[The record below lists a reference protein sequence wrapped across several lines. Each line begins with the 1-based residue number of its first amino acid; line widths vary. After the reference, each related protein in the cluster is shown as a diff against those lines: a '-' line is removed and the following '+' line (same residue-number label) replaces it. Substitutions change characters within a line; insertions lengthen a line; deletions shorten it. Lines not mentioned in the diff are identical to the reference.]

1 MSDPPWPRRSR
12 LLRTRATSR
21 LTFRAWTAG
30 LLVAVSVLAGCSET
44 PGPAPYLTVVTPNEP
59 QYRVLAHIYAAVV
72 KATGIDTKV
81 RESADPVAELDTGI
95 ASVAPGFTG
104 RLLRQFAPQQRLSGD
119 EEVTYTAMIASL
131 PAGVAAADYGTA
143 EDRPAVAVPSV
154 ATSVSSTPTL
164 AGLARHCGELA
175 RAGQAGSGPVPVV
188 RIGSCPTGNPRQFPN
203 TGELFAALKRGEVAV
218 AWTSTANPALPA
230 AGVTV
235 VDDEKSWLPANN
247 VVPLYRRNELS
258 EPQVLSLNKVAGEL
272 TTGDLA
278 AMTREVLSGVDA
290 QRVVDTWL
298 NDHQILVR

>member
-1 MSDPPWPRRSR
+1 M
-12 LLRTRATSR
+12 
-21 LTFRAWTAG
+21 G
-30 LLVAVSVLAGCSET
+30 LLIAVAMLAGCSENG
-44 PGPAPYLTVVTPNEP
+44 GPAPYLTVVTTKEP

-72 KATGIDTKV
+72 RATGIDTKV

-104 RLLRQFAPQQRLSGD
+104 RLLRQFAPQQRASGD
-119 EEVTYTAMIASL
+119 EEVTYKAMIAAL

-143 EDRPAVAVPSV
+143 EDRPAIAVPSGT
-154 ATSVSSTPTL
+154 TSVSAKPTL
-164 AGLARHCGELA
+164 AGLARHCDELA
-175 RAGQAGSGPVPVV
+175 RAGQVGPGPVPVT
-188 RIGSCPTGNPRQFPN
+188 RIGSCSTGNPRQFPS
-203 TGELFAALKRGEVAV
+203 TGELFAALKRTEVAV
-218 AWTSTANPALPA
+218 AWTSTASPALPA
-230 AGVTV
+230 DGVTL

-278 AMTREVLSGVDA
+278 AMTREVSGGADP

-298 NDHQILVR
+298 NDHQILLRG

>member
-1 MSDPPWPRRSR
+1 MSDPLWRPLSR
-12 LLRTRATSR
+12 LSRTRAISR
-21 LTFRAWTAG
+21 LKFRALTVG
-30 LLVAVSVLAGCSET
+30 LLVMVAVLAGCSESG
-44 PGPAPYLTVVTPNEP
+44 GPAPYLTVVTTKEP
-59 QYRVLAHIYAAVV
+59 QYRVLAYIYAAVV

-81 RESADPVAELDTGI
+81 RESVDPVSELDTGI

-104 RLLRQFAPQQRLSGD
+104 RLLRQFAPQQRPSGD
-119 EEVTYTAMIASL
+119 EEVTYKAMIAAL

-143 EDRPAVAVPSV
+143 EDRPAIAVPSV
-154 ATSVSSTPTL
+154 ATSVSAKPTL
-164 AGLARHCGELA
+164 AGLARHCDELV
-175 RAGQAGSGPVPVV
+175 RAGQVGQGPVPVA
-188 RIGSCPTGNPRQFPN
+188 RIGSCATGNPRQFPS
-203 TGELFAALKRGEVAV
+203 TGELFTALKGGEVAV

-230 AGVTV
+230 DGVTL

-278 AMTREVLSGVDA
+278 AMTREVSGGADP

-298 NDHQILVR
+298 NDHQILLR